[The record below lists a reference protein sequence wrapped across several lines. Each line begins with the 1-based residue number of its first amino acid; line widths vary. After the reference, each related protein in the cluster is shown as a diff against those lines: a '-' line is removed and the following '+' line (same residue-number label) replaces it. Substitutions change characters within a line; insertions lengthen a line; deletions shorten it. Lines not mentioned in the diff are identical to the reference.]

1 MINIYK
7 YITIAGLAV
16 SSAQAAVTLV
26 TYDFND
32 GTLGATNAGAA
43 VTGSDITDGAGLFTF
58 IATNPGTGTGPN
70 GGAFATNVL
79 QVADASADFAAAL
92 NNDAFFSITL
102 SAVDAFSLDTLSF
115 DVTRGGNAGNDQRGF
130 SVASSLTGTAEADLL
145 LSVGAVDGLR
155 PDFTSFEIDLSAISA
170 FDDNIAAGDDITF
183 DFFVHTGGNGFS
195 LEFDNIEFDGV
206 AVPEPSSA
214 MLLGLGATAFLL
226 RRRK

>member
-1 MINIYK
+1 MMNIYK

-26 TYDFND
+26 TYDFDD

-43 VTGSDITDGAGLFTF
+43 VTGSVITNGGGVSTAGTSFT
-58 IATNPGTGTGPN
+58 ATNPN
-70 GGAFATNVL
+70 DDFDTNVF
-79 QVADASADFAAAL
+79 QVADASANFAAAL

-102 SAVDAFSLDTLSF
+102 SAVDAFSLDSVSF
-115 DVTRGGNAGNDQRGF
+115 DVTRGGTAGNDQRGF

-155 PDFTSFEIDLSAISA
+155 PDFTSFEIDLSGISA

-195 LEFDNIEFDGV
+195 IEFDNIEFDGV